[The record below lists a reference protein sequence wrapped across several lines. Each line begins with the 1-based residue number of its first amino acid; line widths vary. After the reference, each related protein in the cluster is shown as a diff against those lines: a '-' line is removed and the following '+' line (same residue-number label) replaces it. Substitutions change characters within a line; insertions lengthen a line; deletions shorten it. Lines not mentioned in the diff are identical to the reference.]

1 MRLPICGML
10 LSIVLVAAAPAFG
23 ASAIWDQCKDVNN
36 KDAAAKCLAACNR
49 ILKDPSE
56 AKFNAMAIR
65 NRCGIRYTMD
75 DLENALADCNQAAR
89 MEPQSAIV
97 YNRRGLIWYTKRDNN
112 RAISD
117 CNQAIQLNP
126 NYALA
131 LYNRG
136 LARRAKGDTAAGD
149 ADIANA
155 KQIQP
160 DVGD

>member
-10 LSIVLVAAAPAFG
+10 LSIVVAAARPAFG
-23 ASAIWDQCKDVNN
+23 ASADWDKRKDVNN
-36 KDAAAKCLAACNR
+36 KAATEMSLAACNR

-56 AKFNAMAIR
+56 AKYHAMALR

-75 DLENALADCNQAAR
+75 DFERALADCNQAGG

-117 CNQAIQLNP
+117 YNQAIQLNP

-131 LYNRG
+131 YYNPG

-149 ADIANA
+149 ADVAHA
-155 KQIQP
+155 KKLQP